1 MTENLKG
8 KMGHKMNHFNVGK
21 GHPIEEVKIILHCIN
36 FNIPCHKALNANT
49 LSTTFNFVKK
59 YTFFHLVLCPHLP
72 PTKSNDMDCW
82 SPLITVD
89 HSWSPDQSSIVF
101 KRARCKKW
109 SAVMFELQARSQG
122 KPIKPNLV
130 PRGPFRQA
138 PSLTKRIAASGNEI
152 GSNRFEYWAVQ
163 LK

>member
-36 FNIPCHKALNANT
+36 FNIPCHKALNACT

-72 PTKSNDMDCW
+72 PTKSNDMDCL

-89 HSWSPDQSSIVF
+89 HQIKVRLF
-101 KRARCKKW
+101 L
-109 SAVMFELQARSQG
+109 SAHAVKNGQQWCSNYRRG
-122 KPIKPNLV
+122 RKVNRPNLV

-138 PSLTKRIAASGNEI
+138 LSLTKRIAASGNEI